1 MQKARTGTSQP
12 SHQTDYR
19 KQHRNQRTTLVKCS
33 NSVAKP
39 ADLPDKFHTGAV
51 KNAHA
56 VGFSP
61 FRKNAYSKGGQLGL
75 LIQQLDSF
83 PKAPFFA

>member
-1 MQKARTGTSQP
+1 
-12 SHQTDYR
+12 
-19 KQHRNQRTTLVKCS
+19 LVKRS

-39 ADLPDKFHTGAV
+39 ADLPEKSHTGTV

-56 VGFSP
+56 LGFSS
-61 FRKNAYSKGGQLGL
+61 FTSNAYGRGGQLGL